1 MNIGICDDEEEILV
15 FLSRTI
21 TEIMRDCKQDIQI
34 YLYHS
39 GEKLLQENVVLD
51 ILFLDIEMP
60 GMDGIETGRRFREQH
75 SECRIIMATS
85 KIERFKE
92 AFKINA
98 FRFITKPFQ
107 KDEIREALNDVTEA
121 MLGFKKLEVYK
132 KRVKYAVLQK
142 NISYIISVDSYVELH
157 VKEEIF
163 RSELSLNRLEKE
175 LEPKLF
181 CRVNRQC
188 IVNLEWIES
197 YKKGEVHIG
206 GNRIKVSLRRKTEFE
221 KRKIIYDMEYR

>member
-15 FLSRTI
+15 SLSRII
-21 TEIMRDCKQDIQI
+21 TEIMCECKQDIQI

-39 GEKLLQENVVLD
+39 GEKLLKGNVILD

-60 GMDGIETGRRFREQH
+60 EMDGIETGKRFIEQH
-75 SECRIIMATS
+75 GECKIIMSTS
-85 KIERFKE
+85 KTERFKE

-107 KDEIREALNDVTEA
+107 KEEIKEALNDVVKT
-121 MLGFKKLEVYK
+121 MLGIKKLEVYK
-132 KRVKYAVLQK
+132 KRVRYEILEKD
-142 NISYIISVDSYVELH
+142 ISYIMSVDSYVEIY

-163 RSELSLNRLEKE
+163 RSELSLNKLEE
-175 LEPKLF
+175 QLEPELF

-188 IVNLEWIES
+188 IVNLGRIGL
-197 YKKGEVHIG
+197 YKKGQIHIG
-206 GNRIKVSLRRKTEFE
+206 ENSIKVSLRRKTEFE
-221 KRKIIYDMEYR
+221 KRKIIYDMEYT